1 MTSSQIVKVAQSYLN
16 QEEKPGNKGWK
27 DPSFEAK
34 MKAVGWKPT
43 DAWCCYFAELVAKEA
58 FGPGPTWDALDRLF
72 SPNCQATYANFSQ
85 SKLFK
90 VGKIAKPGALAVW
103 RMGKTWKGHIG
114 IVETVK
120 FDANSVRVFTC
131 IEGNTNA
138 AGGRE
143 GTHVLRKNR
152 RAVWTNGSGLNLTGF
167 IYLV

>member
-1 MTSSQIVKVAQSYLN
+1 M
-16 QEEKPGNKGWK
+16 

-58 FGPGPTWDALDRLF
+58 FGPGEKWNALDRLF

-85 SKLFK
+85 SKMFK
-90 VGKIAKPGALAVW
+90 VGKVARPGSLAVW
-103 RMGKTWKGHIG
+103 RMGTTWKGHIG
-114 IVETVK
+114 IVETITTTAGKVT
-120 FDANSVRVFTC
+120 SFTC

-138 AGGRE
+138 AGSRE

-152 RAVWTNGSGLNLTGF
+152 RALFGRGAGLNLIGF